1 MTEGL
6 DMSLDD
12 IIKNNKKSGRSDTN
26 TSFRGGGRGRGRG
39 HGRSR
44 GCDLELGPGPGPTR
58 RSDNRPL
65 TRTKPYYVP
74 QVAFHAQSML
84 VGGESS
90 TEAGTKLYISN
101 LDYEVT
107 NEDIRVLFSDVGE
120 LKHYSIHCDRSG
132 RSKGTAEVVYMHQS
146 DAVAAMKRYNNVQ
159 LDGKPMRLELVGVS
173 IVTPV
178 PVPPMQK
185 GISGSNPINRSRG
198 HSIQGR
204 IVGSGQARGGNNV
217 SHRGSENG
225 HGGDRNRPEKL
236 SADDLDADLERYR
249 LQAMRI
255 N

>member
-26 TSFRGGGRGRGRG
+26 TSFRGGGRGRG

-44 GCDLELGPGPGPTR
+44 GRDLELGPGPGPTR
-58 RSDNRPL
+58 RFDNRYS

-74 QVAFHAQSML
+74 QAFHAQSML
-84 VGGESS
+84 VGGESNS
-90 TEAGTKLYISN
+90 VAGTKLYISN
-101 LDYEVT
+101 LDYGVT

-120 LKHYSIHCDRSG
+120 LKRCSIHCDRSG

-159 LDGKPMRLELVGVS
+159 LDGKPMRLELVGIS

-185 GISGSNPINRSRG
+185 VILGSNPINRSRG
-198 HSIQGR
+198 IQGR
-204 IVGSGQARGGNNV
+204 IVGRGQARGGNNV
-217 SHRGSENG
+217 SHRESDKG
-225 HGGDRNRPEKL
+225 HGGGPNRPEKL